1 MGTLLSRTDQLIND
15 ARELGETALRSTK
28 EDRELDERLSEID
41 AVLANFDED
50 CNPDNFEDEDDI
62 LLVSE
67 KDFFDSTKNN

>member
-50 CNPDNFEDEDDI
+50 CNPDNFEDDI